1 MSFGTVLSLLLAWL
15 LLGCAG
21 PPNTESI
28 SRHMYKQ
35 KTTNQ
40 DPKQQEEAETNGPAG
55 AQVATFGQGC
65 FWCAEAI
72 FESLKGV
79 ISVTSGYSGGQV
91 PNPTYEQVCTGQT
104 GHAEVVQIVFDPKVI
119 TYEELLEVFWLTH
132 DPTTPNR
139 QGNDIGPQYRSIIL
153 YHNEDQKRLAEKAKA
168 ELEKVGAWDQ
178 PIVTEIVA
186 FEVFYPAEEY
196 HQNYFA
202 RNPDKAYCQA
212 VIRPKMEK
220 FRKVFKSKLKDG
232 Q

>member
-1 MSFGTVLSLLLAWL
+1 MSLGAALSPLLAWL

-21 PPNTESI
+21 PAQTASI
-28 SRHMYKQ
+28 STSMEQQNTSHPQ
-35 KTTNQ
+35 QDQTN
-40 DPKQQEEAETNGPAG
+40 PPAG
-55 AQVATFGQGC
+55 SETATFGQGC

-79 ISVTSGYSGGQV
+79 ISVTSGYSGGRV
-91 PNPTYEQVCTGQT
+91 PNPTYEQVCTGET

-139 QGNDIGPQYRSIIL
+139 QGNDIGTQYRSIIL
-153 YHNEDQKRLAEKAKA
+153 YHNEEQKRIAEKAKA
-168 ELEKVGAWDQ
+168 ELEKVGAWEK
-178 PIVTEIVA
+178 PIVTEIVP
-186 FEVFYPAEEY
+186 FEAFYPAEEY

-232 Q
+232 G

>member
-1 MSFGTVLSLLLAWL
+1 
-15 LLGCAG
+15 
-21 PPNTESI
+21 
-28 SRHMYKQ
+28 
-35 KTTNQ
+35 
-40 DPKQQEEAETNGPAG
+40 
-55 AQVATFGQGC
+55 
-65 FWCAEAI
+65 
-72 FESLKGV
+72 
-79 ISVTSGYSGGQV
+79 
-91 PNPTYEQVCTGQT
+91 VCTGQT

-178 PIVTEIVA
+178 PIVTEIVP

>member
-1 MSFGTVLSLLLAWL
+1 MEQQ
-15 LLGCAG
+15 
-21 PPNTESI
+21 NTS
-28 SRHMYKQ
+28 HPQ
-35 KTTNQ
+35 QDQTN
-40 DPKQQEEAETNGPAG
+40 PPAG
-55 AQVATFGQGC
+55 SETATFGQGC

-79 ISVTSGYSGGQV
+79 ISVTSGYSGGRV
-91 PNPTYEQVCTGQT
+91 PNPTYEQVCTGET

-139 QGNDIGPQYRSIIL
+139 QGNDIGTQYRSIIL
-153 YHNEDQKRLAEKAKA
+153 YHNEEQKRIAEKAKA
-168 ELEKVGAWDQ
+168 ELEKVGAWEK
-178 PIVTEIVA
+178 PIVTEIVP
-186 FEVFYPAEEY
+186 FEAFYPAEEY

-232 Q
+232 G